1 MRAGR
6 LLTPTRVVV
15 ALQLAAIAFIAGYWH
30 IASYHLPR
38 AAEEPMGVFSVLVFY
53 TFPLWG
59 IAAAWRE
66 RLDGALFGIFAAAQ
80 LGLWFT
86 LALALLPTVQ

>member
-15 ALQLAAIAFIAGYWH
+15 ALQLAAIAVIAGYWH
-30 IASYHLPR
+30 IACYHLPR
-38 AAEEPMGVFSVLVFY
+38 AAEQRMGVFSVIVFY

-59 IAAAWRE
+59 VAAAWRE
-66 RLDGALFGIFAAAQ
+66 RLGGVHLGVFAAAQ
-80 LGLWFT
+80 LALWFA
-86 LALALLPTVQ
+86 LAVALLPTVQ